1 MRAIRLFASLCLLAS
16 AAMPAAADIAVIVNA
31 SNAVRQ
37 MNNDQ
42 LADLYLGRTRV
53 FPDGEYAL
61 VLDLGK
67 DIPLRERFMNALT
80 GMNARQVNSY
90 WSRMMFTGQVL
101 PPQQLPDEKTVLN
114 TVKRNPGA
122 IGYVRAPLADPSVRT
137 IMTLKE

>member
-1 MRAIRLFASLCLLAS
+1 MRALRLFAIALLLA
-16 AAMPAAADIAVIVNA
+16 PASVPVSADIAVIVNT
-31 SNAVRQ
+31 SNSVRQ
-37 MNNDQ
+37 LSTNQ

-122 IGYVRAPLADPSVRT
+122 IGYVSSQMSDPAVRT
-137 IMTLKE
+137 VLTLKN